1 MSKILCCLLLRVN
14 IISGIWGHT
23 FKVTAN
29 ACGMNWYLVYILRRE
44 MYSDTKGVKL
54 GWGSIHYNL
63 PTTKSDIKILHFVMV
78 PRQEKG
84 NLAPNKIII
93 AHLYCDLNLHVCVT
107 FRFDGCQHVYQ
118 NNSNNRTKKMLKL
131 TSL

>member
-1 MSKILCCLLLRVN
+1 
-14 IISGIWGHT
+14 
-23 FKVTAN
+23 
-29 ACGMNWYLVYILRRE
+29 
-44 MYSDTKGVKL
+44 
-54 GWGSIHYNL
+54 
-63 PTTKSDIKILHFVMV
+63 MV

-118 NNSNNRTKKMLKL
+118 NNSNNRTKKNAKVNIIINKTFFYTEYELINVL
-131 TSL
+131 CITANF